1 MCSLGLWF
9 GLDSANGSPARDQR
23 MGKKGRVIDSSALF
37 PARAPEAGYAPH
49 WRSPPSH
56 QNSLFPGSTGASSCI
71 PLRATNPGNCPAPCS
86 PSTPSYTLRNT
97 SFIVNHLLWLCT
109 CFPLGSK
116 DIKEIIK
123 LNINMIIFNI
133 MRFPSGSYGKE
144 STCNAEDPGSIPG
157 LERPPGRSHS
167 SILAW

>member
-1 MCSLGLWF
+1 MIQLAKAIFQNSYVRIKIFYKTYEFVPPDPLPPLSPRQTTSMCSLGLWF

-97 SFIVNHLLWLCT
+97 SFIVNHLL
-109 CFPLGSK
+109 
-116 DIKEIIK
+116 
-123 LNINMIIFNI
+123 
-133 MRFPSGSYGKE
+133 
-144 STCNAEDPGSIPG
+144 
-157 LERPPGRSHS
+157 
-167 SILAW
+167 